1 MNLERSSSIAAPAA
15 SPQGRERS
23 SSYLEIL
30 KSSMLIGGSTVLTLS
45 IGVIRTKL
53 MAVVLGPAGF
63 GLMGVLTSIADM
75 ARTLAEMGI
84 NSSGVRQIAES
95 VGSGDS
101 ARITRTVVVLRRVAL
116 VLGLIGALL
125 LALLAWPISNLS
137 FGTGAQAGSVALLS
151 AAVFLRLVSDG
162 QGALLQGMRRIGD
175 MARIGVIG
183 ALLGTLASIP
193 IIYALGQDGVVWA
206 LVAIAA
212 SSACVSWRYVRR
224 VSLPAVVPTLT
235 IADLRQEVSSLLG
248 LGLAFM
254 ASSFLMMGAAYAVR
268 IVLIRHEG
276 LAAAGLYQAAWT
288 IGGLYVGFVLQAMG
302 TDFYPRLVAA
312 SRDNAECC
320 RLVNEQAQVS
330 LLLAGCGVIA
340 TLTFAPWV
348 CKLLYS
354 NEFAAATEVLRWIVL
369 GMAMRVVTW
378 PLGYILVAKGAQKL
392 FVATD
397 TTWAVVNVGL
407 TWLCVREFGLAGAG
421 IAFFGAYVIH
431 MMIVYPLARRLSG
444 FRWSSTNLRTGILF
458 VVAIGAVFTCFAL
471 LPPSTAMAVGIA
483 TTGASAA
490 WSVHALRRLVA
501 PERVPKRLSWLLKI
515 RKERP

>member
-1 MNLERSSSIAAPAA
+1 MTVELASSIATEPA
-15 SPQGRERS
+15 SPQGQERK

-30 KSSMLIGGSTVLTLS
+30 KSSMLIGGSTVLTLAIS
-45 IGVIRTKL
+45 VVRTKL

-63 GLMGVLTSIADM
+63 GLMGVYTSIVDM

-101 ARITRTVVVLRRVAL
+101 ARIARTVVVLRRVAF
-116 VLGLIGALL
+116 VLGLIGASLL
-125 LALLAWPISNLS
+125 ILLAWPISNLS

-193 IIYALGQDGVVWA
+193 IVYALGQDGVAWA
-206 LVAIAA
+206 LVTIAA
-212 SSACVSWRYVRR
+212 ASASVSWWYVRQI
-224 VSLPAVVPTLT
+224 SLPAAVPTLT
-235 IADLRQEVSSLLG
+235 ITEVRKEVSSLLG

-268 IVLIRHEG
+268 ILLIRHDG

-312 SRDNAECC
+312 SKDDAECC

-354 NEFAAATEVLRWIVL
+354 NEFAAGTEVLRWIVL

-378 PLGYILVAKGAQKL
+378 PLGYILVAKGAQTL

-397 TTWAVVNVGL
+397 TAWAVVNVGL
-407 TWLCVREFGLAGAG
+407 TWICVHQFGLAGAG

-431 MMIVYPLARRLSG
+431 LMIVYPLARRLAG
-444 FRWSSTNLRTGILF
+444 FRWSTTNLRTGMLF
-458 VVAIGAVFTCFAL
+458 VVAIGAVFTSFAL
-471 LPPSTAMAVGIA
+471 LAPSTAMAVGIVA
-483 TTGASAA
+483 TGMSAA
-490 WSVHALRRLVA
+490 WSLHALRKLVA
-501 PERVPKRLSWLLKI
+501 PAQVPRRLSWLLKSG
-515 RKERP
+515 KETR